1 MPREQVLAETFVELA
16 DTLVAD
22 FDVVDFLHTLTGR
35 CVELLD
41 VQAAGLMLVDSRG
54 MLRVTASSSEQ
65 ARMLEL
71 FELESAAGPCV
82 HCFQAGRPMAD
93 LDLDDLDQRWAV
105 FAGHARRAGF
115 RSVHALP
122 LRLRTEIIGV
132 LNLFA
137 TKPGPL
143 SDDDV
148 RLGQAMANVTTI
160 GLLQQRTIRHHQV
173 LAEQLQGA
181 LNSRVVIEQAK
192 GVLAERMHVD
202 MHVSFNAMRTYAR
215 RINRRLSDVARDV
228 VDGTVEP
235 SAVTRGSD

>member
-1 MPREQVLAETFVELA
+1 MPREQSLAETFVELA

-41 VQAAGLMLVDSRG
+41 VQAAGLMLVDNRG
-54 MLRVTASSSEQ
+54 LLRVTASSSEQ
-65 ARMLEL
+65 ARLLEL
-71 FELESAAGPCV
+71 FELESSTGPCV
-82 HCFQAGRPMAD
+82 HCFQTGKPMAD
-93 LDLDDLDQRWAV
+93 LNLDDLDPRWAV
-105 FAGHARRAGF
+105 FADRARRAGF

-122 LRLRTEIIGV
+122 LRLRHDNIGV

-137 TKPGPL
+137 VKPGPL
-143 SDDDV
+143 SDDDL
-148 RLGQAMANVTTI
+148 RIGQAMANVTTI
-160 GLLQQRTIRHHQV
+160 GLLQQRAIRHHQV

-181 LNSRVVIEQAK
+181 LNSRIIIEQAK

-202 MHVSFNAMRTYAR
+202 MHVSFNAMRSYAR

-228 VDGTVEP
+228 VDGTIEP
-235 SAVTRGSD
+235 SAVTRSD